1 MPRRGY
7 SYFDPRQFVAE
18 QMERNPFYN
27 PLSPSPDILGGIRGT
42 LNMMWGLKEAQ
53 REREEEEKQLTWEKA
68 QKEWEKGIRERETA
82 AEEAR
87 TYGALIPKPEK
98 VSEWEAKWGIIDKLP
113 ISEDQKIALRLEEIN
128 LSDIT
133 AVPFEG
139 AKKLMMKQGVDPAT
153 ATPQQISAFN
163 KASLQFM
170 DDEARKLDKIA
181 ADARDVKTQTMARHV
196 TMLNG
201 MMRELDEDYSR
212 IGNQIQDALKSGGF
226 SDQPTI
232 QIKKGQRHL
241 LLGGEKAKED
251 MLVPNPKYK
260 PYEKAIADHQKLKD
274 AKDQLFDYLGF
285 VEMGGQIQPEDMHK
299 ITALV
304 KQGPRYKKY
313 EGLPPEII
321 YLAEI
326 NKWTPAQARALYEQY
341 LAEQGRR

>member
-42 LNMMWGLKEAQ
+42 LNMMWGLKESQ
-53 REREEEEKQLTWEKA
+53 REREEEEKQLTWEKGY
-68 QKEWEKGIRERETA
+68 KERELELETA
-82 AEEAR
+82 R
-87 TYGALIPKPEK
+87 VYGQLIPTPEK
-98 VSEWEAKWGIIDKLP
+98 VSEWEARWDIIDQMPLSEEQKTGLKLKEFD
-113 ISEDQKIALRLEEIN
+113 ISDIQAKPMKGAIN
-128 LSDIT
+128 L
-133 AVPFEG
+133 
-139 AKKLMMKQGVDPAT
+139 MQKQGVDPAM
-153 ATPQQISAFN
+153 ATPKQIAEFN
-163 KASLQFM
+163 KAALQFM
-170 DDEARKLDKIA
+170 DN
-181 ADARDVKTQTMARHV
+181 DARAAERGAEKQQNVEAKTQARHIM
-196 TMLNG
+196 MLNG
-201 MMRELDEDYSR
+201 MMREIDEDYSR
-212 IGNQIQDALKSGGF
+212 IGMQIQTALKSGQF

-232 QIKKGQRHL
+232 QIRKGQKHEY
-241 LLGGEKAKED
+241 LGGEKAKED

-285 VEMGGQIQPEDMHK
+285 VEMGGQVQPEDMHK

-313 EGLPPEII
+313 GDLPPEII
-321 YLAEI
+321 YMAEI

-341 LAEQGRR
+341 LAEQRIR